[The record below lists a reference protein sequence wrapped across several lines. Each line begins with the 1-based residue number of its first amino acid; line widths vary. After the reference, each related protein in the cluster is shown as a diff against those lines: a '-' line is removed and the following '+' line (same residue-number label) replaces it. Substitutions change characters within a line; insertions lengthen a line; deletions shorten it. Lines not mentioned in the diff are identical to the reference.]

1 MIKLFALLTASVLSA
16 SAALAEIP
24 EILAVET
31 SRVGMGWRIDVTMQ
45 HPDTGWD
52 HFADAWEVLDADGNR
67 LGIRKLMHPHMD
79 EQPFTRSLM
88 NVMVPDGTHE
98 VFVRSHCMVHGW
110 SQDTV
115 QVLLER

>member
-1 MIKLFALLTASVLSA
+1 MTRLFTLQAALLLTV
-16 SAALAEIP
+16 SAARAEIP

-88 NVMVPDGTHE
+88 NVMVPDGTRE
-98 VFVRSHCMVHGW
+98 VFIRSHCMVGGW

-115 QVLLER
+115 PVRLER